1 MHSVDS
7 DVFLVEQLSNE
18 PSRQRSNSPNVL
30 NLKELSGTHAGEMPT
45 LSSVASPELNIVA
58 LDDNSNDPP
67 FPYGFRVQ
75 QKVVPPSR
83 NNLNQPSNPF
93 NILAAMTVV
102 QQNPTQ
108 QDDN

>member
-18 PSRQRSNSPNVL
+18 PIRQRINSPNVL
-30 NLKELSGTHAGEMPT
+30 TLKELSGTHAGEMPT
-45 LSSVASPELNIVA
+45 FSSVASPERNIVT

-75 QKVVPPSR
+75 QQTVPPSR
-83 NNLNQPSNPF
+83 NNLNRPSNPF
-93 NILAAMTVV
+93 NMVAAQTVV

-108 QDDN
+108 KDHN